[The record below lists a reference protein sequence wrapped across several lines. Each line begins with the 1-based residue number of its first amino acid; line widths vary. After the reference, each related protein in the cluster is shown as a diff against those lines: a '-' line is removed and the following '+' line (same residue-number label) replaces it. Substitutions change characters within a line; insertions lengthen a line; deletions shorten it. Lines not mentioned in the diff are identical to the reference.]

1 MHLASQIFLDP
12 GQKRALSRSVQLEAV
27 HLEASMY
34 PNYGNTGCGVFKGRI
49 QNYKGFW
56 LKINCGQTLLIRSC
70 PIFDELPSDGFTKF
84 GNSF

>member
-1 MHLASQIFLDP
+1 
-12 GQKRALSRSVQLEAV
+12 VQLEAV